1 MVILVMNT
9 YVIFRG
15 VLCQCFMRV
24 VMKFHF
30 ISEYVVLWIKLYA
43 RSKVVME
50 LQDEKSYM
58 EIDKDYH
65 GCRKLLYSYHHLL
78 LSTNGLQ
85 LLVIYLGLFT
95 SPFEW
100 WNLSVP
106 WYMLSILLYRVI
118 CFWLLFFLVLCCCML
133 VL

>member
-1 MVILVMNT
+1 MFYACGDEIS
-9 YVIFRG
+9 
-15 VLCQCFMRV
+15 
-24 VMKFHF
+24 FHF
-30 ISEYVVLWIKLYA
+30 RIRGIVNIYA
-43 RSKVVME
+43 TSKVVME
-50 LQDEKSYM
+50 LQEEKSYM

-65 GCRKLLYSYHHLL
+65 VCRKLLYSYHHLL

-118 CFWLLFFLVLCCCML
+118 CF
-133 VL
+133 